1 MNEIT
6 LSGCSASSLSSYL
19 KALGIL
25 RLITDQLDNTA
36 RGHWNGDRFILKTK
50 YSRDELAA
58 YFLTKYSPSPILSPW
73 NGRAGFLEG
82 EDDGPSTR
90 KGAVT
95 ISRVERSSG
104 SRFRS
109 YRNLI
114 AAIRN
119 VSAIA
124 HLDRARARQKALEK
138 KKKATGLDEAED
150 RQLKDLKKQMEELKV
165 LCLMHCV
172 LSCLMSSYLG

>member
-25 RLITDQLDNTA
+25 RLITEQLDKTA
-36 RGHWNGDRFILKTK
+36 RGHWNGDRFILKTQ
-50 YSRDELAA
+50 YSRNELET

-90 KGAVT
+90 KGAV
-95 ISRVERSSG
+95 IINRVEHSSG
-104 SRFRS
+104 YRFCS

-119 VSAIA
+119 ISVIA
-124 HLDRARARQKALEK
+124 HLDKARSRQKALDK
-138 KKKATGLDEAED
+138 KKRVFRRIYG
-150 RQLKDLKKQMEELKV
+150 
-165 LCLMHCV
+165 
-172 LSCLMSSYLG
+172 